1 MEADFAVELGAD
13 DETLELP
20 WAADDGGP
28 RYYDLK
34 RQPELLLELEEAR
47 RAPELAE
54 FLAAMNSPAG
64 ILETAKCDT
73 WSSTEINPE
82 EEIFGAAYKF
92 GSYVDM
98 LFSQETSRCSFAEH
112 EQFAKRITQLLKRV
126 PEIPAA
132 AELLIRRCFYHV
144 GGETR
149 EGFYITFY
157 LFGYGDD
164 EAQARQRWAIA
175 LKLVEN
181 AIRQEWSDDGVRM
194 PSAPSAAVLV
204 RGHPGPQPGFPADG
218 RGRPSSI
225 SVRLAFHRV
234 RKIDSSS
241 IARKIAA
248 SPSDAARMPAACLGT
263 IESRP
268 YTNSMCTQ

>member
-1 MEADFAVELGAD
+1 VEADYGVELGAN

-20 WAADDGGP
+20 WAAADGGP

-34 RQPELLLELEEAR
+34 RHPELLLNVEEASR
-47 RAPELAE
+47 VPELAE

-92 GSYVDM
+92 CSYVDI
-98 LFSQETSRCSFAEH
+98 LFSHETARCSFAEY
-112 EQFAKRITQLLKRV
+112 EQFAKRITQLLKCV

-132 AELLIRRCFYHV
+132 VELVIRRCFYHV
-144 GGETR
+144 AGEVQQ
-149 EGFYITFY
+149 GFYITLY

-164 EAQARQRWAIA
+164 EPQARQHWAIA

-181 AIRQEWSDDGVRM
+181 ATVSTM
-194 PSAPSAAVLV
+194 
-204 RGHPGPQPGFPADG
+204 
-218 RGRPSSI
+218 
-225 SVRLAFHRV
+225 
-234 RKIDSSS
+234 
-241 IARKIAA
+241 
-248 SPSDAARMPAACLGT
+248 
-263 IESRP
+263 
-268 YTNSMCTQ
+268 